1 MEYLKAQYA
10 TQEGIISLQE
20 NSFRLDEDQQ
30 VIMDNTQ
37 NTERREA
44 MESQIKLEWLYSN
57 KKIRRQSQLAALV
70 MWQTKSKPSS
80 KTISCRSDHKQGQC
94 DSS

>member
-37 NTERREA
+37 KYRKTRGDGEPN
-44 MESQIKLEWLYSN
+44 
-57 KKIRRQSQLAALV
+57 
-70 MWQTKSKPSS
+70 QTGMVIFEQEK
-80 KTISCRSDHKQGQC
+80 
-94 DSS
+94 